1 MKIKD
6 ESGTLQTYT
15 TLREVP
21 DENLRTYL
29 QANFS
34 DLFNGDQIDLSKHL
48 GYAQKTTILLIQANA
63 GVTNFE
69 GGYYGSKMY
78 GELSD
83 SAWYFTGAA
92 GVGREVYKHERKSE
106 IFR

>member
-1 MKIKD
+1 M
-6 ESGTLQTYT
+6 
-15 TLREVP
+15 
-21 DENLRTYL
+21 RTYL

-69 GGYYGSKMY
+69 EYNTLYRILIGKVQQSLFILLRKVVLTCL
-78 GELSD
+78 LSNWVNM
-83 SAWYFTGAA
+83 SPILY
-92 GVGREVYKHERKSE
+92 
-106 IFR
+106 